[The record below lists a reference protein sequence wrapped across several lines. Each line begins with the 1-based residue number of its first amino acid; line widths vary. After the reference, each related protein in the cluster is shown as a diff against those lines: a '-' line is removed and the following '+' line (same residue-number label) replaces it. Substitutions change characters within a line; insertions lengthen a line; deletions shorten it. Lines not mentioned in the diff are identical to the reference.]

1 MRSRQSTPRP
11 KRGRA
16 HHHRFLASLER
27 MESRLL
33 LTTFTVTTTADGG
46 PGSLRAAITASNIPH
61 AGVDTIDFAIPA
73 STAANLDIP
82 VAGFDPT
89 TQTWTIALTTPLPP
103 LMHQVTIDGY
113 TEGQAGIPF
122 RYPSQTQTQTITIV
136 GNPTGG
142 TYTLTTEAPLPVGT
156 TASIPYNATSAEIVQ
171 ALAPIVGAGN
181 VVAVPG
187 STPTI
192 AFVGPYDG
200 LTIPPLIATSN
211 LIVPPGSSATV
222 AVFLNPPTL
231 PTEITS
237 TPNGIPFTSGLQGNN
252 ATPRV
257 IVEGSQ
263 ITGSSTGFQIDA
275 SDSIVR
281 GLIVDGFGV
290 GVEVPVKGVV
300 GALIQGDDIG
310 KYPLYHVDPVTG
322 IPITGPDAITIGGHG
337 NSLQGVVLAFD
348 ERDGRRGGESGRRR
362 HHRQWRPG
370 RVDPAGGAGQSGS
383 RQSDWHHRPVRDG
396 RRLLHRAERVRRRAD
411 RRLEQ

>member
-1 MRSRQSTPRP
+1 MVSEIKPGVTSGPFTEEGAPGHAEPSVHASPETRSRPPS
-11 KRGRA
+11 
-16 HHHRFLASLER
+16 SLPC
-27 MESRLL
+27 
-33 LTTFTVTTTADGG
+33 FPGADGIAALADDLHG
-46 PGSLRAAITASNIPH
+46 DHDGRRRAGSLRAAITASNIPH
-61 AGVDTIDFAIPA
+61 AGADTIDFAIPA

-122 RYPSQTQTQTITIV
+122 RYPAQTQTQTITIV

-142 TYTLTTEAPLPVGT
+142 TYTLTTAAPLPVGT

-237 TPNGIPFTSGLQGNN
+237 TPNGIPFTSGLHGNN

-263 ITGSSTGFQIDA
+263 ITGSSTGFEIDA

-290 GVEVPVKGVV
+290 GVSVPVKGVV
-300 GALIQGDDIG
+300 GALIQGNDIG
-310 KYPLYHVDPVTG
+310 KYPLFPVDPVTG

-337 NSLQGVVLAFD
+337 NSLQGVLLASTNATV
-348 ERDGRRGGESGRRR
+348 GGVENQDDNVIIGNGDQGVSIL
-362 HHRQWRPG
+362 PG
-370 RVDPAGGAGQSGS
+370 AQGNQVIGNQIGIIGPS
-383 RQSDWHHRPVRDG
+383 
-396 RRLLHRAERVRRRAD
+396 
-411 RRLEQ
+411 